1 MSAPRKPVK
10 CIQCG
15 CEFRPSKA
23 RVRFCSHNC
32 HDVSRELLNA
42 ERVKQLACAG
52 ETMRGIARQLGV
64 SLSTVRRAIR
74 KYGFENEWRQLRY
87 A

>member
-1 MSAPRKPVK
+1 MIRK
-10 CIQCG
+10 CAQCG
-15 CEFRPSKA
+15 CDFKPCKR

-42 ERVKQLACAG
+42 EKIKQLACAG
-52 ETMRGIARQLGV
+52 EAMAEISRQLGV
-64 SLSTVRRAIR
+64 SLSTTRRAIK

>member
-1 MSAPRKPVK
+1 MK
-10 CIQCG
+10 CLQCG
-15 CEFRPSKA
+15 CEFKPSKA

-32 HDVSRELLNA
+32 HDVNREVLNA
-42 ERVKQLACAG
+42 QKIQRLACAG
-52 ETMRGIARQLGV
+52 EPKTEIARQLGV

-74 KYGFENEWRQLRY
+74 KYGFEREWHDLRW